1 MFKNFINLTIILL
14 TFLYTGL
21 NANAADWRA
30 VNNNVGNLI
39 YVDTASIQ
47 KKDNKI
53 FYYVKYYEDQINNNS
68 KVLIISEGNHPFVVG
83 DPVAYK
89 NNYFMSNM
97 TEVNT
102 KVMNYIKDKDIP
114 EISPDND
121 LNYLITNLE
130 PYAES
135 VITKIK
141 SNLKYKFGYRNSSA
155 SVMVKINKNGELKKI
170 YIQKSS
176 GNQKLNKAL
185 IKAVEVSAP
194 FDPLPEDYD
203 KTFAILWIDVSFD
216 KDKSVILMNSVVSLA
231 KMLLR

>member
-30 VNNNVGNLI
+30 VNNTVGNLI

-130 PYAES
+130 PYAEN

>member
-1 MFKNFINLTIILL
+1 MFKKFINISLILSA
-14 TFLYTGL
+14 FLFTGL
-21 NANAADWRA
+21 AVNAADWRA
-30 VNNNVGNLI
+30 ANNTLGNII
-39 YVDTASIQ
+39 YVDTSSIQ

-53 FYYVKYYEDQINNNS
+53 FYYVKYYEEQIKNDS
-68 KVLIISEGNHPFVVG
+68 KVLIMSEGNHPFVVG

-89 NNYFMSNM
+89 NTYFMSSIGS
-97 TEVNT
+97 VND
-102 KVMNYIKDKDIP
+102 KVMKYVKDKDIP
-114 EISPDND
+114 EISADND

-135 VITKIK
+135 VIAKVK

-155 SVMVKINKNGELKKI
+155 RVMVKINKNGELKKI
-170 YIQKSS
+170 YIRESS

-185 IKAVEVSAP
+185 IKAIEMSEP

-203 KTFAILWIDVSFD
+203 KTFAILWIDVTFG
-216 KDKSVILMNSVVSLA
+216 KDKSVILMNSVVSLG

>member
-30 VNNNVGNLI
+30 VNNTVGNLI

-216 KDKSVILMNSVVSLA
+216 KNKSVILMNSVVSLA